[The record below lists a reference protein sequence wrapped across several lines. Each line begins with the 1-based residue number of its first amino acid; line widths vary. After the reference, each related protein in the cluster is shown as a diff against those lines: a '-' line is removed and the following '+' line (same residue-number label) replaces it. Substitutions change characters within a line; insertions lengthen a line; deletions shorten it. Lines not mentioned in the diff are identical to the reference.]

1 MANGWFYPREIA
13 QDIGLTHRQYEG
25 LLACK
30 PSTWRPDV
38 AIVIDEEGQLLVNQP
53 GRPDEPGANA
63 QVLQQWPQLAASG
76 VPYDVWL
83 ADDWLRDPSLAAKYR
98 VIVCATFRKIDERRK
113 KLFESLK
120 RDGRTLVFLSA
131 MGLYG
136 GAEVT
141 GFAPLLSKKKMS
153 HEIRAVCA
161 EGEDAASIMHAN
173 YLRAFYRWQDGSKYA
188 DARRVTVSETPGMK
202 VLARYVE
209 DGAPAVASLD
219 EKGWRGVYICD
230 PGGVSPGLFNRL
242 AREGG
247 AYVPV
252 EKPGL
257 QVDMNGNFISVHG
270 LSAGRYDFRLPF
282 PCKVTNMKSGQAQP
296 LLGDVMRLDMDAGE
310 TCWFKLTSDK

>member
-1 MANGWFYPREIA
+1 
-13 QDIGLTHRQYEG
+13 
-25 LLACK
+25 
-30 PSTWRPDV
+30 
-38 AIVIDEEGQLLVNQP
+38 
-53 GRPDEPGANA
+53 
-63 QVLQQWPQLAASG
+63 
-76 VPYDVWL
+76 
-83 ADDWLRDPSLAAKYR
+83 
-98 VIVCATFRKIDERRK
+98 
-113 KLFESLK
+113 
-120 RDGRTLVFLSA
+120 
-131 MGLYG
+131 
-136 GAEVT
+136 
-141 GFAPLLSKKKMS
+141 
-153 HEIRAVCA
+153 
-161 EGEDAASIMHAN
+161 
-173 YLRAFYRWQDGSKYA
+173 
-188 DARRVTVSETPGMK
+188 MK

-219 EKGWRGVYICD
+219 EKGWRGVYICA

-252 EKPGL
+252 EKSGL